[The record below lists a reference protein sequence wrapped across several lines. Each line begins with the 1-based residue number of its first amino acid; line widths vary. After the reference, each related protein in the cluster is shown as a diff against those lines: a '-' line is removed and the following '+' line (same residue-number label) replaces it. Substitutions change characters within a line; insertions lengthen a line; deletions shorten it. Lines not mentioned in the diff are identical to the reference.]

1 MTSFAFDA
9 ILILALAVILGAGMY
24 IASKRSGKGVDEAKI
39 YWRGIIA
46 LSLIG
51 AILLVFIY
59 NLLERRVDEP
69 PGDAE
74 VPSISGSSS
83 PG

>member
-1 MTSFAFDA
+1 MSGFAFDA
-9 ILILALAVILGAGMY
+9 LLVLVLTLLLGAGMY
-24 IASKRSGKGVDEAKI
+24 IASKRAGKEVAEARI
-39 YWRGIIA
+39 YWRGIVA

-59 NLLERRVDEP
+59 NLLERRVDTP

-74 VPSISGSSS
+74 IPSISGSSS

>member
-1 MTSFAFDA
+1 MSGFAYDA

-24 IASKRSGKGVDEAKI
+24 IASKRAGKGAGEAKV
-39 YWRGIIA
+39 YWRGIVA

-59 NLLERRVDEP
+59 NLLERRVDTP

-74 VPSISGSSS
+74 VPSISGLGS